1 MKSDSNPDM
10 PNDPAPLARRLGAA
24 FYDTI
29 LVAGL
34 LVVASA
40 VVTLPVGVILGQES
54 AATLSS
60 NMLFRIWLLLVPL
73 LFFTWFWT
81 HGGQTLGMK
90 SWRLKIVDEWGD
102 TPSPQLAVIRYFAAI
117 LSWLPLGLGFIWCL
131 FDAEGRTWHDRLSA
145 THLIVLPKD

>member
-131 FDAEGRTWHDRLSA
+131 FDSEGRTWHDSLSA
-145 THLIVLPKD
+145 TRLVVLPKD